1 MIIKS
6 QRLKEAILAALA
18 DKEMVKILDCV
29 MYNPKPVNDII
40 KENNIPHTTT
50 YRKIKW
56 LAEERLLVIDKMEIT
71 EEGRKISLF
80 RSTLKSINIKY
91 EHNILIIE
99 AEQNI
104 NIMGKTAE
112 RFFSLD

>member
-40 KENNIPHTTT
+40 KENNIPHT
-50 YRKIKW
+50 RHI
-56 LAEERLLVIDKMEIT
+56 ERSNGLLKKDC
-71 EEGRKISLF
+71 L
-80 RSTLKSINIKY
+80 
-91 EHNILIIE
+91 
-99 AEQNI
+99 
-104 NIMGKTAE
+104 
-112 RFFSLD
+112 